1 MEDIINNMIESFDMK
16 LMITITVFTYCLLK
30 ILDSFIN
37 KTSKTLKKVITV
49 VLSALLCYIY
59 YKYMNVT
66 LEQLIPTYLISVAFY
81 DNIIK
86 FIVDKFKLG
95 YRK

>member
-1 MEDIINNMIESFDMK
+1 MEDIIINMIESFDIK
-16 LMITITVFTYCLLK
+16 LMITITVFTYCILK

>member
-1 MEDIINNMIESFDMK
+1 MEDIINNMIESFDIK

-30 ILDSFIN
+30 VLDSFIN